1 MIKKILTIVGLLTIF
16 GIVGMVFL
24 FNKFESTL
32 KEKEPEL
39 RQYITMTVEEQNNYV
54 AANIDKLMENFL
66 SGEGKFDYQKMKQ
79 DPELNAALINYG
91 RSMVSTFIVTSQ
103 FYKEL
108 DTDTQAKIKSESD
121 QREIRNAKLQALFD
135 KYDTSKK

>member
-1 MIKKILTIVGLLTIF
+1 MAKKILTVVGVVAFLGLLA
-16 GIVGMVFL
+16 VVFM
-24 FNKFESTL
+24 FNKMEAEL

-39 RQYITMTVEEQNNYV
+39 RQYIAMTVEEQNNYV

-103 FYKEL
+103 FYREL